1 MTRNKIIG
9 GILAAAFLGL
19 VLWAVL
25 SVPKPPEQTDAQQ
38 RPRIMSYEDN
48 TLHEEQDGRTVW
60 TLTAQNMSV
69 DIDTQDTTMKGI
81 EGTFYS
87 EDGNTLSL
95 KADTGHMDSTTHDVV
110 LTGGI
115 YAETSN
121 GVTLRA
127 NALHWTAAKK
137 ELAAEGSAVL
147 TRDDLRASGDR
158 ITSADEFEK
167 FAIEG
172 NAHIIKGRDVK

>member
-9 GILAAAFLGL
+9 GVLAAAFLGL

-38 RPRIMSYEDN
+38 GPRIMSYEDN

-110 LTGGI
+110 LTGGV

-137 ELAAEGSAVL
+137 ELAAEGSSVL

-167 FAIEG
+167 FTIDG
-172 NAHIIKGRDVK
+172 NAHVIKGRDVK

>member
-1 MTRNKIIG
+1 
-9 GILAAAFLGL
+9 
-19 VLWAVL
+19 
-25 SVPKPPEQTDAQQ
+25 
-38 RPRIMSYEDN
+38 
-48 TLHEEQDGRTVW
+48 
-60 TLTAQNMSV
+60 
-69 DIDTQDTTMKGI
+69 MKGI